1 MKRYATRYIPL
12 LAGVLAVTTACEH
25 KELCFD
31 HDEHAPK
38 SAVHIQAE
46 YEQEW
51 ELMCEGG
58 TDWENEWKEEFGME
72 YDELRPDVPGGL
84 RIQLYHEDGINNM
97 LNVAP
102 EGEVVQM
109 RPGNHSV
116 LLYNNDTES
125 IVFDDMDSYAS
136 AKATT
141 RTRTR
146 ASYFGSPYTEGSDEN
161 TVTEPDILYGS
172 YIESY
177 TAERKLETDELPV
190 TMHPLVFRYLVRYEF
205 KHGLEYVAL
214 ARGALAG
221 MAGAVWLNSGRTGH
235 HPIRLH
241 RGRLRSAG
249 VRTLLRRTGLSEP
262 ALHDPRG
269 TQLRTEPGSA
279 AEERQHHVIRLR
291 RDRPGGRAAAG
302 RSHRG
307 P

>member
-146 ASYFGSPYTEGSDEN
+146 ASYFGSPYTE
-161 TVTEPDILYGS
+161 TVRKLYRELYGGAQTGDGRIAR
-172 YIESY
+172 YH
-177 TAERKLETDELPV
+177 APACV
-190 TMHPLVFRYLVRYEF
+190 PLSGAIRVQTRAGIRGV
-205 KHGLEYVAL
+205 GT
-214 ARGALAG
+214 RGAG
-221 MAGAVWLNSGRTGH
+221 RHGGSGVAEQRTN
-235 HPIRLH
+235 R
-241 RGRLRSAG
+241 
-249 VRTLLRRTGLSEP
+249 
-262 ALHDPRG
+262 
-269 TQLRTEPGSA
+269 
-279 AEERQHHVIRLR
+279 
-291 RDRPGGRAAAG
+291 
-302 RSHRG
+302 
-307 P
+307 

>member
-161 TVTEPDILYGS
+161 TVTEPDMTYCTEAIS
-172 YIESY
+172 R
-177 TAERKLETDELPV
+177 A
-190 TMHPLVFRYLVRYEF
+190 
-205 KHGLEYVAL
+205 
-214 ARGALAG
+214 
-221 MAGAVWLNSGRTGH
+221 
-235 HPIRLH
+235 IR
-241 RGRLRSAG
+241 RSANW
-249 VRTLLRRTGLSEP
+249 RRTNCPLP
-262 ALHDPRG
+262 CTRLC
-269 TQLRTEPGSA
+269 SA
-279 AEERQHHVIRLR
+279 IWCDTSSNTGWNTWRWH
-291 RDRPGGRAAAG
+291 AG
-302 RSHRG
+302 RWPAWRERCG
-307 P
+307 